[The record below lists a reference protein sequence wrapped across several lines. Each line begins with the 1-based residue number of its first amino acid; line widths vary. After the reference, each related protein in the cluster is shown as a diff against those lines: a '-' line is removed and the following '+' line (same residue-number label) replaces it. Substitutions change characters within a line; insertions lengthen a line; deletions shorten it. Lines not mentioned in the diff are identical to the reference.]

1 MQEPLVSVVIATYNM
16 GQYLAD
22 AVRSVLNQTW
32 KNLELIVI
40 DDGST
45 DNTPQVMEPLL
56 ADPRVKYL
64 PQKNAGQPKAKNA
77 GIKACQGDFIA
88 FCDGDDLWAPR
99 KLELQMACMQENPHV
114 GVVYSRVDYMDQD
127 GRFTRHDQPHG
138 HSGKIT
144 DQLIVYNFIPFGTA
158 MVRKRVLDQCGIFD
172 ETLPMGI
179 DWDLWLRISTAWE
192 FRFLPEVTYLYR
204 EWPGQMSKN
213 FRGRYVNAFR
223 IMNKFFDTYPDAVS
237 PAVRRRAWSDTYA
250 GRGMA
255 IARGEN
261 KRLEPLLDCLR
272 AIVLDPFYSKAW
284 RGFIKVLIGRV

>member
-22 AVRSVLNQTW
+22 AARSVLNQTW
-32 KNLELIVI
+32 KNLELIII

-45 DNTPQVMEPLL
+45 DNTSQVVEPLL
-56 ADPRVKYL
+56 ADGRVKYL

-77 GIKACQGDFIA
+77 GIRACRGDYIA
-88 FCDGDDLWAPR
+88 FCDGDDLWVPR
-99 KLELQMACMQENPHV
+99 KLELQMACMQENPKV
-114 GVVYSRVDYMDQD
+114 GVVYSRVDYMDQH
-127 GRFTRHDQPHG
+127 GHFTRHDQPHG

-144 DQLIVYNFIPFGTA
+144 DQLIVYNFIPFGTS

-172 ETLPMGI
+172 ESLPMGI
-179 DWDLWLRISTAWE
+179 DWDLWLRISTVWE

-213 FRGRYVNAFR
+213 FRGRYINAFR

-237 PAVRRRAWSDTYA
+237 PAVKRRAWSDTYA

-255 IARGEN
+255 IARGES
-261 KRLEPLLDCLR
+261 KRLEPLFDCLR
-272 AIVLDPFYSKAW
+272 AIALDPVYSKAW
-284 RGFIKVLIGRV
+284 RSLIKVLIGRV